1 MSYPAR
7 QQEVKCLIE
16 DHLNQV
22 DEHLL
27 LAVYYENK
35 DKPNAECVLEVFL
48 NYGLNEVSWDNE
60 IFDAEYNSTQGFPM
74 QPGERLSLLLTSPTE
89 LRYAIQNEWPQLQPV
104 RNAIAQGRYSVIYRD
119 IQNEDAN
126 QLLAALTDSSLVT
139 L

>member
-16 DHLNQV
+16 DHLTQI

-27 LAVYYENK
+27 LAIYYKNN
-35 DKPNAECVLEVFL
+35 DKPNAECILEVFL

-74 QPGERLSLLLTSPTE
+74 QPDERLSLLLTSPTE
-89 LRYAIQNEWPQLQPV
+89 LRHAIQNEWPQLQPV
-104 RNAIAQGRYSVIYRD
+104 RNAIAHGQYSVIYRD
-119 IQNEDAN
+119 DRSEEAN
-126 QLLAALTDSSLVT
+126 QLLASLTGSSLVT